1 MKHLVSYF
9 VSCTNSIKVVF
20 IIGCYIY
27 YTTFRIFQKKIILL
41 CTISQKEVEGSGSIM
56 EYSLIQ
62 DKLRIF
68 YDIELAGNLLAHS
81 NSLLL
86 YMWSTPCLS
95 TPMSSLV
102 ENRRLKSL
110 PGKRIAFI
118 PLVSVYHLI
127 RFISVKMQDPWSSP
141 VNCWC
146 YLAELPHLKY

>member
-62 DKLRIF
+62 DKLRIV
-68 YDIELAGNLLAHS
+68 YDIEISWQFVSSFQFFASLYVKHS
-81 NSLLL
+81 
-86 YMWSTPCLS
+86 LS
-95 TPMSSLV
+95 QYSD
-102 ENRRLKSL
+102 EF
-110 PGKRIAFI
+110 PGGK
-118 PLVSVYHLI
+118 
-127 RFISVKMQDPWSSP
+127 
-141 VNCWC
+141 
-146 YLAELPHLKY
+146 